1 MNLSF
6 STRGWGDLSWDQM
19 LQEAVDMR
27 FGGVE
32 VYNLFKFP
40 ELTDRGGPFHSHKVA
55 ATIRQL
61 RDLKL
66 KIPCFDTS
74 VDLSSDPEGV
84 RILTDMLEAASHAQV
99 PYVVACAL
107 TENEERVGEN
117 LEALLPLAEEK
128 GVTLLLKTSGIYADT
143 ARLRSMLESF
153 ASDWLGALWDMH
165 HPYRDFGESADATI
179 KNLGTYVKHVHL
191 RDSDDEGQYQL
202 IGEGNMPIADMI
214 RALGSINYDGFI
226 SLEWKPEWM
235 EDLQDREIIFPYYV
249 NYMSRFQSTRTRMKS
264 LYYTHD
270 GTGQYVWKKHDLIDL
285 TFPQVL
291 DRMVEE
297 FPDQYCFK
305 YTTLD
310 YTRT

>member
-40 ELTDRGGPFHSHKVA
+40 ELTDRGGAFHNHKVA

-74 VDLSSDPEGV
+74 VDLSSDPEAV
-84 RILTDMLEAASHAQV
+84 TILTAMLENAKNAQV

-107 TENEERVGEN
+107 TENEELVGEN
-117 LEALLPLAEEK
+117 LEKLLIKAEQA

-143 ARLRSMLESF
+143 GRLRSMLESF
-153 ASDWLGALWDMH
+153 ASDYTGALRRQR
-165 HPYRDFGESADATI
+165 PGR
-179 KNLGTYVKHVHL
+179 
-191 RDSDDEGQYQL
+191 
-202 IGEGNMPIADMI
+202 P
-214 RALGSINYDGFI
+214 
-226 SLEWKPEWM
+226 
-235 EDLQDREIIFPYYV
+235 
-249 NYMSRFQSTRTRMKS
+249 
-264 LYYTHD
+264 
-270 GTGQYVWKKHDLIDL
+270 
-285 TFPQVL
+285 
-291 DRMVEE
+291 
-297 FPDQYCFK
+297 
-305 YTTLD
+305 
-310 YTRT
+310 